1 MSTPAP
7 NVPSSTAS
15 DTSIPLSLAL
25 LPVILLMI
33 MLAASVYYF
42 ADDSSYGGNQIG
54 LLIAAAIAS
63 LIGVRLGYRWTDI
76 EQGII
81 DGISNAMI
89 AVLILLVVGSLI
101 GSWMLSG
108 TVQSLIYYGLML
120 ISAEWFYAA
129 ACLVCAIAAMSIG
142 SSWTVAGTLGV
153 AFMGMAAAMQLDPAI
168 AAGAVISGA
177 YFGDKLSPLSDTTN
191 LASAVTNTPLFLHI
205 QNLLW
210 TTIPSFI
217 LALILF
223 TFMGGESSLS
233 SAQSIRETMVGLD
246 ANFTIGLH
254 LLLPVVF
261 VFALAWLKV
270 PALPTILAG
279 ALLGGLFAVV
289 FQPEVVS
296 RFALVSGFSS
306 DLSAI
311 EQGILAVWKVLFDG
325 YQSNIGNDALDSLLS
340 RGGMSSMLNTVW
352 LILCAMAFGSVM
364 ETVGLLQRILTAIM
378 SSIESTTGLIITTV
392 FTCIGANVMTADQ
405 YIAIVLPGRM
415 FKLEYAKRGLAS
427 QNLSRTLED
436 SATMTSPLIPWNTC
450 GAYMAGT
457 LGVATLSYLPYTF
470 FNLLGPLFCIAFA
483 ITHFRIIPIEANAAT
498 NSEANSE
505 KRVG

>member
-1 MSTPAP
+1 MS
-7 NVPSSTAS
+7 NISTAS
-15 DTSIPLSLAL
+15 SSVDVENPKKIPLWLAL
-25 LPVILLMI
+25 FPVILLMI
-33 MLAASVYYF
+33 MLAGSVYYF
-42 ADDSSYGGNQIG
+42 GDDSSYGGNQIG
-54 LLIAAAIAS
+54 LLIAAAVAS
-63 LIGVRLGYRWTDI
+63 LIGVKLGYRWTDI

-81 DGISNAMI
+81 AGISNAMI

-129 ACLVCAIAAMSIG
+129 ACLVCGIAAMSIG

-153 AFMGMAAAMQLDPAI
+153 AFMGMAMAMQLDSAI

-191 LASAVTNTPLFLHI
+191 LASAVTGTPLFIHI

-210 TTIPSFI
+210 TTVPSFL

-223 TFMGGESSLS
+223 VFMGGEPSLAS
-233 SAQSIRETMVGLD
+233 EQSIRETIKGLE
-246 ANFTIGLH
+246 ANFSIGLH

-261 VFALAWLKV
+261 VFVLAWLHV
-270 PALPTILAG
+270 PALPTILVG
-279 ALLGGLFAVV
+279 ALLGGVFAVL
-289 FQPEVVS
+289 FQSEAIS
-296 RFALVSGFSS
+296 RFVVDSGIGT
-306 DLSAI
+306 DLSMV
-311 EQGILAVWKVLFDG
+311 EQNILAVWKVLFDG
-325 YQSNIGNDALDSLLS
+325 YSSNIGQEALDSLLS

-364 ETVGLLQRILTAIM
+364 EKVGLLERILTSIM
-378 SSIESTTGLIITTV
+378 SSVESTMGLVITTV

-415 FKLEYAKRGLAS
+415 YKMEYAKRGLAS

-457 LGVATLSYLPYTF
+457 LGVATLSYLPYAF
-470 FNLLGPLFCIAFA
+470 FNLLGPMLCIAFA
-483 ITHFRIIPIEANAAT
+483 ITHFRIIPLDKAQAA
-498 NSEANSE
+498 
-505 KRVG
+505 

>member
-1 MSTPAP
+1 MSSVDL
-7 NVPSSTAS
+7 NVPAS
-15 DTSIPLSLAL
+15 AENYKSIPLLLAVF
-25 LPVILLMI
+25 PVILLMF
-33 MLAASVYYF
+33 MLGASVYYF
-42 ADDSSYGGNQIG
+42 ADNSSYGGNQIG
-54 LLIAAAIAS
+54 LLIAAAVAAM
-63 LIGVRLGYRWTDI
+63 IGIKLGHKWGDI
-76 EQGII
+76 EKGII

-89 AVLILLVVGSLI
+89 AVLILLMVGALI

-129 ACLVCAIAAMSIG
+129 ACLVCGIAAMSIG

-168 AAGAVISGA
+168 TAGAVISGA

-191 LASAVTNTPLFLHI
+191 LASAVADTPLFLHI
-205 QNLLW
+205 RNLLW
-210 TTIPSFI
+210 TTVPSFVV
-217 LALILF
+217 ALTLF
-223 TFMGGESSLS
+223 AFMGGEQTLASL
-233 SAQSIRETMVGLD
+233 QSIEETMIGLD

-261 VFALAWLKV
+261 VFILAWLQV
-270 PALPTILAG
+270 PALPTIFAG
-279 ALLGGLFAVV
+279 ALLGGAFAVF
-289 FQPEVVS
+289 FQPDSVA
-296 RFALVSGFSS
+296 RFASVSGFGDS
-306 DLSAI
+306 LSGF
-311 EQGILAVWKVLFDG
+311 EQSFLAVWKVLFDG
-325 YQSNIGNDALDSLLS
+325 YQSSIGNEGLDSLLS

-364 ETVGLLQRILTAIM
+364 EQVGLLQRILSAIL
-378 SSIESTTGLIITTV
+378 SSVESTAGLIVTTV
-392 FTCIGANVMTADQ
+392 FTCIGANMMTADQ

-415 FKLEYAKRGLAS
+415 YKLEYAKRGLAP

-436 SATMTSPLIPWNTC
+436 SATITSPLIPWNTC

-457 LGVATLSYLPYTF
+457 LGVATLSYLPYAF

-483 ITHFRIIPIEANAAT
+483 LTHFRIIPLEVST
-498 NSEANSE
+498 G
-505 KRVG
+505 KTV